1 MNMKNFKNIFLVA
14 SLVATTIVSAQ
25 VKIGDNA
32 TTIDASTAL
41 EIESTNKGFL
51 MPRMA
56 NPALITSP
64 ATGLQ
69 VYNTTTNTVWFYNG
83 TAWTEMGAGA
93 SGTSIYSADGQ
104 LAGVRVVDQNNNNLT
119 FQTGTARTIVD
130 GNFQFT
136 KALYAN
142 IRTHSLASNIAWTAD
157 DFAVVITN
165 LGISGQLLLP
175 DPTSNAGRILSIRN
189 NAGGTVTFAAGSG
202 APINQSSIAG
212 GSGYMY
218 MSDGTNWH
226 PIGSR

>member
-1 MNMKNFKNIFLVA
+1 MKNFNNFFL
-14 SLVATTIVSAQ
+14 TIALSVSGMITAQ

-32 TTIDASTAL
+32 TTIHPSTVL

-51 MPRMA
+51 MPRVS
-56 NPALITSP
+56 NPSSISSP

-83 TAWTEMGAGA
+83 TAWTEMGAGS
-93 SGTSIYSADGQ
+93 SGSNIYTADGQ
-104 LAGVRVVDQNNNNLT
+104 LTGARIVDQNNNNLT
-119 FQTGTARTIVD
+119 FQTGTARTIVN
-130 GNFQFT
+130 GNFQFS

-175 DPTSNAGRILSIRN
+175 DPTTNAGRILSIRN